1 MRTHARAR
9 ARMYSEPYERSY
21 LLAACGTDS
30 QAGPRGRPGSEPE
43 SGVSP
48 EPEIGRITRIPIA
61 RAPLPP
67 PSLPVRTHARWTKL
81 ERQVRQ
87 SGALPARYTGHSSDY
102 YCRPASFPP
111 RLRALVHVAA
121 FCLYERTHART
132 SAPVLTARAA
142 DSRRHQRARA
152 SVRRGPTM
160 TERNKF
166 RCARRGRLRGLALV
180 MTTVD
185 RAVFL
190 VAS

>member
-67 PSLPVRTHARWTKL
+67 PPPSLYAHTRDGRNSKDRSDKVALYRLGTRVTLLIIIVGLLLFHLACARSSTSRLFAFMSARTHARRHL
-81 ERQVRQ
+81 CLQHV
-87 SGALPARYTGHSSDY
+87 
-102 YCRPASFPP
+102 PP
-111 RLRALVHVAA
+111 TRDDIN
-121 FCLYERTHART
+121 
-132 SAPVLTARAA
+132 ARAQVCGEG
-142 DSRRHQRARA
+142 RR
-152 SVRRGPTM
+152 
-160 TERNKF
+160 
-166 RCARRGRLRGLALV
+166 
-180 MTTVD
+180 
-185 RAVFL
+185 
-190 VAS
+190 